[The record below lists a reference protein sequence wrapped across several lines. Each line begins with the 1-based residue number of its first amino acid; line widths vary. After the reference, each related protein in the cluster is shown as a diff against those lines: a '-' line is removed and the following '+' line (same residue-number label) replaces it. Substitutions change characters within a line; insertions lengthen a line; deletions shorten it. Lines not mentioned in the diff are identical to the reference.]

1 MKHAKKIQLTVE
13 FPYLGNVSHIVAK
26 HGMAEGAKKHAVI
39 RRYLP
44 RKQIELVRNAL
55 PEIARDHLMGVNY
68 SEISLLG
75 PHIHLDDGCTINFYQ
90 RVNGETTSF
99 WDGEIERDD
108 RWSTDNGDG
117 YIVVNPEKMEVV
129 ESFTAQDGDVWI
141 LDTKRPHSVTIE
153 DDARSGKWKYLPEN
167 DNVRIVVQAF
177 INMPYE
183 KLVNCFDETVACR
196 VEQN

>member
-1 MKHAKKIQLTVE
+1 MKHAKKIQLAVE
-13 FPYLGNVSHIVAK
+13 FPYLGNVNHIVAK
-26 HGMAEGAKKHAVI
+26 HGMADGAKKHAVI

-55 PEIARDHLMGVNY
+55 PEIARCNLMGVNY

-99 WDGEIERDD
+99 WDGKIERDD

-117 YIVVNPEKMEVV
+117 YIVVNPEKMKVV
-129 ESFTAQDGDVWI
+129 ETFIAQDGDVWI

-153 DDARSGKWKYLPEN
+153 DDARTGKWKYLPEN

-177 INMPYE
+177 INMPYGE
-183 KLVNCFDETVACR
+183 LVKCFDEVVACQ